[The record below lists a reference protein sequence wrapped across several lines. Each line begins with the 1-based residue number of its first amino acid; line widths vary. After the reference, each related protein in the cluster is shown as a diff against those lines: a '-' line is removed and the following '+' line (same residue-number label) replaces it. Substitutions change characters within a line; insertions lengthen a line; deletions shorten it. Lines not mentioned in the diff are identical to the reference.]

1 MKRIYWNCIS
11 ISLPF
16 QHSDV
21 MHECLWMDKKRG
33 IFTLSEYVCVCCSF
47 PRVYGIHSWNYVR
60 RGNSSSCFMAL
71 HVVWEKFFLPKKFLC
86 FWWIKFFNY
95 FTMAWWFFILKNI
108 QTMQLNHQSAG
119 KNIIKEE
126 KESWTY
132 MMRIQ
137 LDRIPS
143 SERGKNQFLFLPA
156 PHNSSYSLLLLLL
169 FFYNFFSLF
178 LHQRTVQL

>member
-1 MKRIYWNCIS
+1 MPLNGQEKRNFHS
-11 ISLPF
+11 IWICLCLLQFST
-16 QHSDV
+16 
-21 MHECLWMDKKRG
+21 CLWHPLLKLCAERK
-33 IFTLSEYVCVCCSF
+33 FLKLF
-47 PRVYGIHSWNYVR
+47 YGTACR
-60 RGNSSSCFMAL
+60 LG
-71 HVVWEKFFLPKKFLC
+71 KFFLPKKFLC

-119 KNIIKEE
+119 KKIIKEE

-137 LDRIPS
+137 LYRIPS